1 MKSVLRFLIVC
12 KNLLNLSSQT
22 YLSFK
27 GESFLSS
34 WWIISLFNTNL
45 TKSELE
51 TGEQGEVK
59 ENRRE
64 RKQGEEE
71 GERK

>member
-1 MKSVLRFLIVC
+1 MKSMSRFWIVC
-12 KNLLNLSSQT
+12 KNLLNLPSQI

-27 GESFLSS
+27 RESFLSS
-34 WWIISLFNTNL
+34 LWIISLFNANL
-45 TKSELE
+45 AKSELE
-51 TGEQGEVK
+51 RGEQGEVK

-71 GERK
+71 GGRK